1 MSPRRTFGTTRRV
14 MQQLSHDHRTIALI
28 LVVPMVLLTL
38 LRFVFDAQITV
49 FHSIAPLILGIFPML
64 IMFLVTSISMLR
76 ERRSGTLDRLLTMP
90 IVKGELIVGYALA
103 FTVFAAF
110 QGLLIS
116 LLMIYLLDVPVAG
129 GAALIT
135 CGAILAALLGMA
147 MGLFTS
153 AFARTEFQA
162 VQFMPVFILPQFLVC
177 GLLVPREQ
185 MVGWLQAFSDVLPM
199 TYSVDAMQIIAHA
212 SGFSGELAKDFIIVG
227 AWIIAALALG
237 AATIRRQD

>member
-1 MSPRRTFGTTRRV
+1 MSFKRSFATAKRV
-14 MQQLSHDHRTIALI
+14 LQQLSHDHRTIALI
-28 LVVPMVLLTL
+28 IIVPVVLLTL
-38 LRFVFDAQITV
+38 LRYVFDAQLTV
-49 FHSIAPLILGIFPML
+49 FHSVAPLILGIFPML

-103 FTVFAAF
+103 FTILAAA

-116 LLMIYLLDVPVAG
+116 LVMIYLLDVPVAG
-129 GAALIT
+129 GAMLIT

-162 VQFMPVFILPQFLVC
+162 VQFMPVFILPQLLVC
-177 GLLVPREQ
+177 GLFVPREQ

-199 TYSVDAMQIIAHA
+199 TYSVDAMRTIATTT
-212 SGFSGELAKDFIIVG
+212 GFSGDLTKDFTIIG
-227 AWIIAALALG
+227 IWIIAALALG

>member
-1 MSPRRTFGTTRRV
+1 MSFKRSFATARRV
-14 MQQLSHDHRTIALI
+14 LQQLSHDHRTIALI
-28 LVVPMVLLTL
+28 LIVPVVLLTL
-38 LRFVFDAQITV
+38 LRYVFDAQLSV
-49 FHSIAPLILGIFPML
+49 FHSVAPLILGIFPML

-90 IVKGELIVGYALA
+90 IIKGELIVGYALA
-103 FTVFAAF
+103 FTILATV

-116 LLMIYLLDVPVAG
+116 LVMIYLLDVPIAG
-129 GAALIT
+129 GAILIT

-162 VQFMPVFILPQFLVC
+162 VQFMPVFILPQLLVC
-177 GLLVPREQ
+177 GLFVPREQ

-199 TYSVDAMQIIAHA
+199 TYSVDAMQTIAHA
-212 SGFSGELAKDFIIVG
+212 SGFSGELLKDFIIIG
-227 AWIIAALALG
+227 AWIIAALTLG

>member
-1 MSPRRTFGTTRRV
+1 MSPRRTFGTARRV
-14 MQQLSHDHRTIALI
+14 LQQLSHDHRTVALI
-28 LVVPMVLLTL
+28 LIVPMVLLTL
-38 LRFVFDAQITV
+38 LRFVFDTQIMV
-49 FHSIAPLILGIFPML
+49 FHATAPLILGIFPIL

-103 FTVFAAF
+103 FTVLAAV
-110 QGLLIS
+110 QGSLIS
-116 LLMIYLLDVPVAG
+116 LVMIYLLDVPVAG

-162 VQFMPVFILPQFLVC
+162 VQFMPVFILPQLLVC

-185 MVGWLQAFSDVLPM
+185 MAGWLQAFADVLPM
-199 TYSVDAMQIIAHA
+199 TYSVDAMQTIARTP
-212 SGFSGELAKDFIIVG
+212 GFSGELAKDFVIIGV
-227 AWIIAALALG
+227 WIIAALALG

>member
-1 MSPRRTFGTTRRV
+1 MSLRRTFGTARRV

-28 LVVPMVLLTL
+28 LIVPMVLLTL
-38 LRFVFDAQITV
+38 LRYVFDTQTMVFYTV
-49 FHSIAPLILGIFPML
+49 APLILGIFPML

-90 IVKGELIVGYALA
+90 IGKGELIVGYAMA
-103 FTVFAAF
+103 FTVFAAI
-110 QGLLIS
+110 QGLLVS
-116 LLMIYLLDVPVAG
+116 LVMIYVLDVPVAG

-162 VQFMPVFILPQFLVC
+162 VQFMPVFILPQLLVC

-185 MVGWLQAFSDVLPM
+185 MAGWLQAFAEVVPM
-199 TYSVDAMQIIAHA
+199 TYSVDAMQTIAHVP
-212 SGFSGELAKDFIIVG
+212 GFSGELAKDFIVIGV
-227 AWIIAALALG
+227 WIIAALALG

>member
-1 MSPRRTFGTTRRV
+1 MSLKRSLATAKRV
-14 MQQLSHDHRTIALI
+14 LQQLSHDHRTIALI
-28 LVVPMVLLTL
+28 MIVPIVLLTL
-38 LRFVFDAQITV
+38 LRYVFDAQQPL

-90 IVKGELIVGYALA
+90 IAKGELIAGYALA
-103 FTVFAAF
+103 FTVLAAV

-116 LLMIYLLDVPVAG
+116 LAMIYLFDVPVVG
-129 GAALIT
+129 GAVLIT

-162 VQFMPVFILPQFLVC
+162 VQFMPVFILPQLLVC
-177 GLLVPREQ
+177 GLFVPREQ

-199 TYSVDAMQIIAHA
+199 TYSVDAMRTIA
-212 SGFSGELAKDFIIVG
+212 STTGFSGNLAKDFIIIG
-227 AWIIAALALG
+227 TWIIASLTLG
-237 AATIRRQD
+237 ALTIRRRD

>member
-1 MSPRRTFGTTRRV
+1 MSPRRTLSTTRRV

-28 LVVPMVLLTL
+28 LIVPMVLLTL
-38 LRFVFDAQITV
+38 LRYVFDAQIMV
-49 FHSIAPLILGIFPML
+49 FHTIAPLILGIFPML

-90 IVKGELIVGYALA
+90 IVKGELIAGYALA
-103 FTVFAAF
+103 FAALAAV
-110 QGLLIS
+110 QGLLVS
-116 LLMIYLLDVPVAG
+116 LVMIYLLNVPVVG

-199 TYSVDAMQIIAHA
+199 TYSVDAMRTIAQHTGV
-212 SGFSGELAKDFIIVG
+212 SGDLAKDFIIIG
-227 AWIIAALALG
+227 AWIIGALALG